1 MKTLK
6 VLVAVIAVS
15 FATMSIESVSAQSTY
30 TEKEK
35 REMARDIKESNR
47 DLYKKSDKDV
57 RSEARKLQREG
68 WKSMDLPIEKQLE
81 RTWERQWQTEPDG
94 YDKYIT
100 KTITVVGQS
109 YSAALRQAEN
119 MAKLGIA
126 ADMGTLVQ
134 SMATVSVANKEI
146 TPEQAASVSQS
157 VEKVKLLVNEKLGR
171 VLTSTTIYRMN
182 RNVYEVRVTVLYSQ
196 KAALEAANQAA
207 VVALKED
214 MKVNDAE
221 FDALFGYDK
230 LRDQYV
236 KSDWQE
242 TIE

>member
-1 MKTLK
+1 MRTFKMIL
-6 VLVAVIAVS
+6 AVTAVS
-15 FATMSIESVSAQSTY
+15 IATMSVEPVFAQSDY
-30 TEKEK
+30 TKQEK
-35 REMARDIKESNR
+35 RELARDIKSSSK
-47 DLYKKSDKDV
+47 DLYKKADKDI
-57 RSEARKLQREG
+57 RKEARKLQKEG
-68 WKSMDLPIEKQLE
+68 WLSMDLPIEKQLE

-100 KTITVVGQS
+100 KTITTVGQS

-134 SMATVSVANKEI
+134 SMATVAVGNKEI

-171 VLTSTTIYRMN
+171 VLTSTTIYRVN
-182 RNVYEVRVTVLYSQ
+182 RNIYEVRVTVLYSQ
-196 KAALEAANQAA
+196 KSALEAANQAA
-207 VVALKED
+207 VATLKDD

-230 LRDQYV
+230 LRDKYV
-236 KSDWQE
+236 TTEWDE